1 MFLKCKRHNMTHSAS
16 KFTAPSI
23 VCSPT
28 ISTQPTIT
36 NGVLKSCPRA
46 ILHLTF
52 TIFICLIVLR
62 AAAVAVRR
70 LELPLVLEANKNVV
84 QQDAGPYPSLRS
96 KMIVRRGDF
105 DGDGVQGS
113 QPTLQYC
120 VDMLNAA
127 SRLAL
132 RIIEFLQ
139 RS

>member
-1 MFLKCKRHNMTHSAS
+1 
-16 KFTAPSI
+16 
-23 VCSPT
+23 
-28 ISTQPTIT
+28 
-36 NGVLKSCPRA
+36 
-46 ILHLTF
+46 
-52 TIFICLIVLR
+52 
-62 AAAVAVRR
+62 
-70 LELPLVLEANKNVV
+70 V